1 VTNVTN
7 RLILPSSAGT
17 DVAAAHLSAL
27 MIVLAVLYSV
37 GHMGTGAYI
46 GIATV
51 VVAVMTIVAI
61 IYAPIIA
68 LKVQRRG
75 DEARE
80 QKGRK
85 LWIFKTLMGYR
96 ATRLNANY
104 VQALNM
110 IDIEFTDKSEKDIR
124 DVWKELLDHY
134 TVWGAK
140 SEIQRKVDEKADLE
154 KSNDLLAEMLV
165 KMGKGL
171 GYQFDKVYIKKGF
184 YYPEGL
190 GNIEQE
196 QHSLRRLLLALLSG
210 NGMKLPVALFTQ
222 DFQPLSPA
230 ANPGATPPTGLR
242 PPPIRPL
249 SEKGKNGSELEPP
262 L

>member
-1 VTNVTN
+1 
-7 RLILPSSAGT
+7 
-17 DVAAAHLSAL
+17 
-27 MIVLAVLYSV
+27 
-37 GHMGTGAYI
+37 MGTGAYI

-51 VVAVMTIVAI
+51 LVSVITIVAI
-61 IYAPIIA
+61 VYAPIIA

-110 IDIEFTDKSEKDIR
+110 IDIEFTDPSERELR

-134 TVWGAK
+134 TAWGAK
-140 SEIQRKVDEKADLE
+140 SETQRKVDDKADSE
-154 KSNDLLAEMLV
+154 RSDDLLAQMLV
-165 KMGKGL
+165 NMGKGL

-196 QHSLRRLLLALLSG
+196 QHALRRSLLALLSG
-210 NGMKLPVALFTQ
+210 RGMKLPVALFTQ
-222 DFQPLSPA
+222 DFQPISPA
-230 ANPGATPPTGLR
+230 ADPTVAPPAGLR
-242 PPPIRPL
+242 PPPIRSLL
-249 SEKGKNGSELEPP
+249 SAKSEDPEPSKSG